1 MKHQASQPGRMNRNQ
16 KRKMRAAEA
25 AIQANV
31 IALERV
37 TQAFTDLHNA
47 QTKLLAG
54 GTHVVDKP
62 VGTPIARGKGTG
74 GTPRSRRLV
83 RTIVVERQDRGLV
96 KLATRTTPM
105 VKPLEQLA
113 SKVWPIAF

>member
-1 MKHQASQPGRMNRNQ
+1 
-16 KRKMRAAEA
+16 MRAADGKSQE
-25 AIQANV
+25 NV
-31 IALERV
+31 IAIERV
-37 TQAFTDLHNA
+37 NQAFADLDNE

-83 RTIVVERQDRGLV
+83 RTILVERQDRGLV